1 MLPRLLLVARRHL
14 DHGRLSSTLCPPAD
28 RGPFLLPSRARG
40 VADGCPEL
48 RRRPSA
54 PSPRRG
60 PMPTHRTPPFRR
72 ALSLIALVP
81 LAVGLAACGGSS
93 NADSEES
100 AASGGTAPELR
111 LGYFA
116 NVTHAAALIGVQ
128 DGLFAHE
135 LGDTKLTTQVFNAG
149 PDEVEALFG
158 GAIDAA
164 YIGPSPTINAYG
176 QSDGDAIRI
185 IAGAASGGAQLVV
198 RDGIDSPADLQG
210 TTLASPQ
217 LGNTQDVALRTW
229 LTDQGL
235 KNSVQGGGDVTIAPT
250 ANADVLNLFKGGN
263 LDGAWVP
270 EPYASRL
277 VLEGGGHVLVNEKD
291 LWPQGKFVTTHLI
304 VSTDFLTK
312 YPDTVAALLRGHVA
326 AVKEATDEPD
336 KAKTAV
342 NAALEAAG
350 GKPLST
356 EVLDRA
362 WSELTV
368 TYDPIA
374 SALKK
379 SAANGVAAGTT
390 EKAVDLKGI
399 YDLRPLNSVLKD
411 QSLDTVSAGG
421 LGEE

>member
-1 MLPRLLLVARRHL
+1 MQ
-14 DHGRLSSTLCPPAD
+14 
-28 RGPFLLPSRARG
+28 
-40 VADGCPEL
+40 
-48 RRRPSA
+48 
-54 PSPRRG
+54 
-60 PMPTHRTPPFRR
+60 THRTTIRR
-72 ALSLIALVP
+72 TVSLLALLP
-81 LAVGLAACGGSS
+81 LAAGLAACGGSS
-93 NADSEES
+93 EADSGS
-100 AASGGTAPELR
+100 GSGGGTADELR

-116 NVTHAAALIGVQ
+116 NVTHAAGVIGVQ
-128 DGLFAHE
+128 EGLFADE

-158 GAIDAA
+158 GALDAA

-198 RDGIDSPADLQG
+198 RDGINSPSDLKG

-250 ANADVLNLFKGGN
+250 ANADVLNLFSSGD

-291 LWPQGKFVTTHLI
+291 LWPDGKFVTTHLI
-304 VSTDFLTK
+304 VRTEFLQK

-326 AVKEATDEPD
+326 AGQEATTDAD
-336 KAKTAV
+336 AAKKSV
-342 NAALEAAG
+342 NAGLEAAG
-350 GKPLST
+350 GKPLDAP
-356 EVLDRA
+356 VLDRA

-390 EKAVDLKGI
+390 EKEVDLDGI
-399 YDLRPLNSVLKD
+399 YDLRPLNKVLKD
-411 QSLDTVSAGG
+411 QKLDTVSAGG
-421 LGEE
+421 LGQE

>member
-1 MLPRLLLVARRHL
+1 MSNRR
-14 DHGRLSSTLCPPAD
+14 T
-28 RGPFLLPSRARG
+28 
-40 VADGCPEL
+40 
-48 RRRPSA
+48 
-54 PSPRRG
+54 
-60 PMPTHRTPPFRR
+60 TTFRR
-72 ALSLIALVP
+72 TLSLIALVP
-81 LAVGLAACGGSS
+81 LAAGLAACGGNSS
-93 NADSEES
+93 ADSGS
-100 AASGGTAPELR
+100 GAAASGGKADELR

-128 DGLFAHE
+128 KGLIADE

-185 IAGAASGGAQLVV
+185 IAGAASGGAELVV
-198 RDGIDSPADLQG
+198 RDGIKSAADLKG

-277 VLEGGGHVLVNEKD
+277 VLEGGGHVLVDEKD
-291 LWPQGKFVTTHLI
+291 LWPDGQFVTTHLI
-304 VSTDFLTK
+304 VRTEFLKK
-312 YPDTVAALLRGHVA
+312 YPDTVTALLKGHVA
-326 AVKEATDEPD
+326 AVKLTTDDATA
-336 KAKTAV
+336 AKDAV
-342 NAALEAAG
+342 NEGLVAAG
-350 GKPLST
+350 GKALDAA
-356 EVLDRA
+356 VLDRA

-379 SAANGVAAGTT
+379 SADNGVAAGTT
-390 EKAVDLKGI
+390 DKKVDLLGI
-399 YDLRPLNSVLKD
+399 YDLRPLNAVLKD
-411 QSLDTVSAGG
+411 QSLSTVSAGG
-421 LGEE
+421 LGDE